1 MSTWHIDPSH
11 TAVAFAVK
19 HLMISTV
26 RGRFADFTAELDLD
40 ERTPANSKLVASLD
54 VASIDTRSEQR
65 DAHLR
70 SADFFD
76 VASHPK
82 ITFTSKRIDGDT
94 AGDFRLVGDLTIR
107 GVTREVVLNANF
119 DGNAKDPWGN
129 ERKAFSAKTSV
140 NREDFGLVYNQ
151 VLETGGVLVGT
162 DIKIEIEAE
171 FVQAAAAIAA

>member
-11 TAVAFAVK
+11 ATVAFAVK

-26 RGRFADFTAELDLD
+26 RGRFADFSATLDLD
-40 ERTPANSKLVASLD
+40 DRNPARSKLNASLD

-65 DAHLR
+65 DTHLR
-70 SADFFD
+70 TADFFD
-76 VASHPK
+76 VTAHPK
-82 ITFTSKRIDGDT
+82 ITFASTRVQGDT
-94 AGDFRLVGDLTIR
+94 AGEFRVFGDLTIR
-107 GVTREVVLNANF
+107 GVRREVVLNATF

-129 ERKAFSAKTSV
+129 ERKAFSAKTSI
-140 NREDFGLVYNQ
+140 NREDFGLVWNQ
-151 VLETGGVLVGT
+151 ALEAGGLLVGT